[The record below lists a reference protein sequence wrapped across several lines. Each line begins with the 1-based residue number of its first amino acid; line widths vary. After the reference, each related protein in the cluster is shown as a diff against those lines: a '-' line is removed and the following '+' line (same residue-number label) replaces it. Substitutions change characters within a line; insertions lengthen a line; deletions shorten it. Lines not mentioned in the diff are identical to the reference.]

1 LTFWVFQFPPPINI
15 YYLWFILPEWIS
27 QSNMTGTDSI
37 QRIDYNITALKYL
50 VYLAN
55 ELLIKIMSLYHIYNS
70 QQSNCLIW
78 YQNHIPIS
86 STNKYILSLI
96 YFTRMDFSE
105 QYDIKNQA
113 WDVVFGYNMSTIVY
127 LLRILLRWLQWRLYR
142 ITLSH

>member
-1 LTFWVFQFPPPINI
+1 MV
-15 YYLWFILPEWIS
+15 
-27 QSNMTGTDSI
+27 TGTDSI

-55 ELLIKIMSLYHIYNS
+55 ELLINL
-70 QQSNCLIW
+70 LG
-78 YQNHIPIS
+78 IPIS

-113 WDVVFGYNMSTIVY
+113 
-127 LLRILLRWLQWRLYR
+127 
-142 ITLSH
+142 